1 MLLRELLS
9 FPLYFIFHVFDLPLS
24 VLRELRLEVYGS
36 PHSINWTLGLAAG
49 SLPIWGLSG
58 SKVKGV
64 PSPLPVFL
72 LLKTEPAMCDQ
83 ESMQGPRNS

>member
-1 MLLRELLS
+1 MNPAFGFCFQMLLRELLS

-49 SLPIWGLSG
+49 SLQIWGLSG
-58 SKVKGV
+58 SKVKVV
-64 PSPLPVFL
+64 PSPLASVPPP
-72 LLKTEPAMCDQ
+72 ED
-83 ESMQGPRNS
+83 